1 MNNRRKLLHAL
12 GVCALAGPI
21 FASAQQQGKVWRVGF
36 LAVGRVD
43 LVDSDY
49 TYGPLTQGLRE
60 LGYVIGKNLVIEWR
74 SADGKYE
81 RLPELAAE
89 LVRLKVDVLAVNG
102 TPASHAAQKAT
113 TSIPILMV
121 NVADPVGASLVNS
134 LARPG
139 GNRTGLSNM
148 INELGPK
155 ILEMLRAIKPNVAR
169 IVVLWNPPN
178 TSNVLML
185 KDIQAAAQK
194 LGVIVH
200 PIEASTAAAIAS
212 AFAMMARQNAEALV
226 VLRDPFFQ
234 QERNQIVAL
243 AAKQRLPSIGTYAE
257 FVEAGGL
264 LAYGTNL
271 GEINRRAATYI
282 DKILKGA
289 KPGDLPVEQPMRFD
303 LVVNLKTAKALGFTM
318 PPEIMV
324 QATRVIE

>member
-1 MNNRRKLLHAL
+1 
-12 GVCALAGPI
+12 
-21 FASAQQQGKVWRVGF
+21 
-36 LAVGRVD
+36 
-43 LVDSDY
+43 
-49 TYGPLTQGLRE
+49 
-60 LGYVIGKNLVIEWR
+60 
-74 SADGKYE
+74 
-81 RLPELAAE
+81 
-89 LVRLKVDVLAVNG
+89 
-102 TPASHAAQKAT
+102 
-113 TSIPILMV
+113 
-121 NVADPVGASLVNS
+121 
-134 LARPG
+134 
-139 GNRTGLSNM
+139 M

-155 ILEMLRAIKPNVAR
+155 ILEMLRAIKPKVAR
-169 IVVLWNPPN
+169 MVVLWNPPN
-178 TSNVLML
+178 TSNVLMM

-194 LGVIVH
+194 LGVIVQ
-200 PIEASTAAAIAS
+200 PIEASTEAAIAS

-243 AAKQRLPSIGTYAE
+243 AAKQGLPSIGTYAE

-303 LVVNLKTAKALGFTM
+303 LVVNLKTAKALGLTM

-324 QATRVIE
+324 RATRVIE

>member
-1 MNNRRKLLHAL
+1 
-12 GVCALAGPI
+12 
-21 FASAQQQGKVWRVGF
+21 
-36 LAVGRVD
+36 VD

-81 RLPELAAE
+81 RLPELAGE

-121 NVADPVGASLVNS
+121 NVADPVGAGLVNS

-303 LVVNLKTAKALGFTM
+303 LVVNLKTAKALGLTM

-324 QATRVIE
+324 RATRVIE

>member
-121 NVADPVGASLVNS
+121 NVADPVGAGLVNS

-243 AAKQRLPSIGTYAE
+243 AAKQGLPSIGTYAE

-264 LAYGTNL
+264 LAYGANL